1 MLWESQDDIDKA
13 FINYFN
19 NLFTLDTPYD
29 MEECLRAT
37 KRRVTADIK
46 YSTFERV
53 HNRGGWLSLKPNA
66 SS

>member
-1 MLWESQDDIDKA
+1 
-13 FINYFN
+13 
-19 NLFTLDTPYD
+19 LFTLDTPYD

-46 YSTFERV
+46 YSTFGRV